1 MCKILLFSF
10 AFYDATYSNRI
21 IETEYILLVW
31 LGEVPENTVI
41 FTRLILMLTL
51 LYPFSNPLIIANQ
64 ATGKVKKFELYSG
77 FLLLV
82 LLPLSYFALMLDA
95 PAYIVFIIH
104 IILELF
110 TLISRMLLIR
120 KDINMSITYW
130 LKSAVIPAII
140 VTIIAFVPPMIVFN
154 YVPKDIGGFLCV
166 CSVSVISVV
175 SFVSLFGITYN
186 ERKIII
192 EKIVS
197 VVIKIIK

>member
-1 MCKILLFSF
+1 M
-10 AFYDATYSNRI
+10 
-21 IETEYILLVW
+21 W